1 MDKPYLCAMTTVPTT
16 IPKRYYR
23 IAIGV
28 FFFLQ
33 GFTFASWAAR
43 IPDFKAFFALSE
55 GQLGTLLW
63 AFPLGQLLCVPLAG
77 YLVERFTSRR
87 MLLCAACLY
96 PFTLCL
102 LGFIPFILSARGNT
116 AGGVWIFAAVLFFLG
131 IVANLHNLSVNTQA
145 VGVEKMYGRSIMAT
159 FHGLWSLA
167 GFAAGI
173 VGSLMAAHRIVPF
186 YHYLGILA
194 FGLLVVILLHRY
206 TLRQDVVSRTEREEK
221 PTFNIFKGMD
231 GFVYLMGFIALG
243 SMLCEGVMYDWSAV
257 YYKEYLFF
265 DDTRIRFGYTA
276 CMLAMATCRFLAD
289 FIVNRFGAAT
299 VVRWSG
305 ILAAS
310 GFLLMVLCH
319 SLLWV
324 TVGAALVGAGVS
336 SVVPVCYG
344 AIGRHPGVV
353 PGRAINAVS
362 TIGFTGF
369 AVSPPLIGYLAEWIG
384 LRWVFVCVAVLAVLI
399 ALLAVQLKEE

>member
-1 MDKPYLCAMTTVPTT
+1 MEQDFHIVA
-16 IPKRYYR
+16 PKRYYR

-96 PFTLCL
+96 PFTLAL
-102 LGFIPFILSARGNT
+102 LGFIPFILSSTGNSHD
-116 AGGVWIFAAVLFFLG
+116 GVWIFAAVLFFLG

-167 GFAAGI
+167 GFVAGM
-173 VGSLMAAHRIVPF
+173 VGSLMAAHHIVPF
-186 YHYLGILA
+186 YHYLGIFA
-194 FGLLVVILLHRY
+194 FGLLVVIFLHRY
-206 TLRQDVVSRTEREEK
+206 TLRQDEARTEQQEK

-231 GFVYLMGFIALG
+231 AFVYLMGFIALG

-276 CMLAMATCRFLAD
+276 CMLAMASCRFLAD
-289 FIVNRFGAAT
+289 FIVNRFGAVT
-299 VVRWSG
+299 VVRLSG
-305 ILAAS
+305 ILTAL

-319 SLLWV
+319 SLVWV

-399 ALLAVQLKEE
+399 ASLAGRLKEE

>member
-1 MDKPYLCAMTTVPTT
+1 MRMRQTLQIIA
-16 IPKRYYR
+16 PKRCYR

-43 IPDFKAFFALSE
+43 IPDFKAFFDLSE

-77 YLVERFTSRR
+77 YIVERYTSRR
-87 MLLCAACLY
+87 ALLCAACLY

-102 LGFIPFILSARGNT
+102 LGFIPFIITATGNT
-116 AGGVWIFAAVLFFLG
+116 AGGVWIFGAVLFFLG

-194 FGLLVVILLHRY
+194 FGLLVVIFLHRY
-206 TLRQDVVSRTEREEK
+206 TLRQDMARTDKEEK

-231 GFVYLMGFIALG
+231 AFVYLMGFIALG

-276 CMLAMATCRFLAD
+276 CMLAMASCRFLAD
-289 FIVNRFGAAT
+289 FIVNRFGAVT
-299 VVRWSG
+299 VVRLSG
-305 ILAAS
+305 LLAAA

-319 SLLWV
+319 SIVWV

-399 ALLAVQLKEE
+399 ASLAGRLKEE